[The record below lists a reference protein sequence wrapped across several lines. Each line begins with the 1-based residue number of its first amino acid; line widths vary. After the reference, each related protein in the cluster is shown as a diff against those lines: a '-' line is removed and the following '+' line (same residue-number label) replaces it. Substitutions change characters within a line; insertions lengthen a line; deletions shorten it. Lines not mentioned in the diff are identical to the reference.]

1 MRDTRVLAPAWSTLL
16 LTTVAL
22 LAFAANSLLC
32 RLALRQDLV
41 DPASFASIR
50 VVSGALTLAAIV
62 GLQRKPA
69 TATRGDWRAASMLFA
84 YLGCFSFAYLTLPAG
99 TGALILFGAVQL
111 TMLGAGLRAGE
122 RLAPLAWCG
131 VALAAAGLAWL
142 MLPSVAAPS
151 PGSAALMAGAGAAWG
166 IYSLRGRGVPDPLA
180 ATAGNFMRATPLTLL
195 LSLVFVGR
203 AHLEPGGAALAVA
216 SGALTSGIGYVVW
229 YAALAHL
236 SSMRAAAVQLAVP
249 LIAAFGAVA
258 FLAEP
263 FTPRLAL
270 ASVAILGGIALV
282 LAAKARKA
290 G

>member
-1 MRDTRVLAPAWSTLL
+1 MRDTRLLAPAWRTLL

-32 RLALRQDLV
+32 RQALRHGLA

-50 VVSGALTLAAIV
+50 VASGALTLAAIV
-62 GLQRKPA
+62 RVQRKPA
-69 TATRGDWRAASMLFA
+69 RAARGDWRAASMLFA

-122 RLAPLAWCG
+122 RLAPGAWCG

-151 PGSAALMAGAGAAWG
+151 PGSAALMAAAGAAWG
-166 IYSLRGRGVPDPLA
+166 IYSLRGKGVPDPLA
-180 ATAGNFMRATPLTLL
+180 ATAGNFARATPLTLL
-195 LSLVFVGR
+195 LSLVFAAR
-203 AHLEPGGAALAVA
+203 AHLEPAGVALAVA
-216 SGALTSGIGYVVW
+216 SGAVTSGVGYVVW

-258 FLAEP
+258 FLAEA

>member
-1 MRDTRVLAPAWSTLL
+1 MRDTPVLATAWRTLL

-32 RLALRQDLV
+32 RLALRQGLI

-50 VVSGALTLAAIV
+50 VVSGALVLAAIV
-62 GLQRKPA
+62 RLQGKSGWPGRA
-69 TATRGDWRAASMLFA
+69 DWRAASMLFA
-84 YLGCFSFAYLTLPAG
+84 YLACFSFAYLTLPAG

-122 RLAPLAWCG
+122 RLAPMAWCG
-131 VALAAAGLAWL
+131 VALAAAGLVWL

-151 PGSAALMAGAGAAWG
+151 IGSAVLMAAAGAAWG
-166 IYSLRGRGVPDPLA
+166 IYSLRGRGVADPLA
-180 ATAGNFMRATPLTLL
+180 ATAGNFAWAAPLTLS
-195 LSLVFVGR
+195 LSLVFAAG
-203 AHLEPGGAALAVA
+203 AHVAPGGAALAVA

-236 SSMRAAAVQLAVP
+236 TAMRAAAVQLAVP
-249 LIAAFGAVA
+249 LIAAFGGVA
-258 FLAEP
+258 LLAEA

-270 ASVAILGGIALV
+270 ASIAILGGIALV
-282 LAAKARKA
+282 LAAKKRTA
-290 G
+290 